1 MTKVRYIS
9 IRSKL
14 LQIDFCE
21 VLDMRSKSLELME
34 RIGRYI
40 GDYYRIH
47 HDTLT
52 NREIAANFNISPST
66 AYKYLVEMDHRGML
80 SYENGE
86 ITNLPKIN
94 KTETGYFS
102 APLVGSIRCGD
113 PESEEEQVEMY
124 ISLPEVLFGKGNYYL
139 LRAVGDS
146 MEHAGISDGDLVLI
160 RKQEQCSVG
169 DIVVALD
176 ENHENTLKRYG
187 GIDQRSKKAIL
198 EYVNDDVYPGKRI
211 LVSKLVLQGVAKHII
226 KDL

>member
-1 MTKVRYIS
+1 MGGTHFKDHDEKGNHLMFEKVNPCHPDKVADRIAGALVDLAYTKEEDPKIAV
-9 IRSKL
+9 
-14 LQIDFCE
+14 E
-21 VLDMRSKSLELME
+21 VLIGHGYCHIISETSVQFTQEEVGAIVK
-34 RIGRYI
+34 RIG
-40 GDYYRIH
+40 GDLILDYQELPQ
-47 HDTLT
+47 D
-52 NREIAANFNISPST
+52 P
-66 AYKYLVEMDHRGML
+66 YLAGNQE
-80 SYENGE
+80 
-86 ITNLPKIN
+86 
-94 KTETGYFS
+94 
-102 APLVGSIRCGD
+102 GSIRCGD

-146 MEHAGISDGDLVLI
+146 MEHAGISDGDLVPI

-198 EYVNDDVYPGKRI
+198 EYVNDDVYPGKCI